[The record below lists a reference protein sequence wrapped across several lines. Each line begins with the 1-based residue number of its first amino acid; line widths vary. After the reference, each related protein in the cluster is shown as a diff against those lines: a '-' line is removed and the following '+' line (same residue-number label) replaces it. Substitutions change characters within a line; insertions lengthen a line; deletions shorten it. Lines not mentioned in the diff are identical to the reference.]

1 MSVRYLQSDDVKEMA
16 QETVSNVMMETVVDF
31 GYVETGDEISLQKA
45 FERVL
50 KQQEVTS
57 ERLHIS
63 AFYIVV
69 LGLFKAFLSR
79 FFEKKY

>member
-57 ERLHIS
+57 ERLHS
-63 AFYIVV
+63 FSFLYPRFR
-69 LGLFKAFLSR
+69 LF
-79 FFEKKY
+79 